1 MAAVSALRKQLQMV
15 VGNFQV
21 PASSSLSDGQHVI
34 TARSSYV
41 AEYQSD
47 DSEELLIVVDATAP
61 SFISGSVANSI
72 AQQTGAN
79 QRVYNAITPD
89 ASDVT
94 YALEIDNDDD
104 ADLFSLNPLSG
115 QVRLKSDPDFDSQ
128 SSYSLQ
134 LLLPTRQVIV
144 AISLSH

>member
-1 MAAVSALRKQLQMV
+1 MFSGTSEKDTYVTLFADGRSLGSTQAASDGRWQ
-15 VGNFQV
+15 FRV

-34 TARSSYV
+34 TARSSV

-47 DSEELLIVVDATAP
+47 DSEELVVVDACAVI
-61 SFISGSVANSI
+61 ISGSVANSI

-94 YALEIDNDDD
+94 YPLEIDNDDD
-104 ADLFSLNPLSG
+104 ADLFSSNTLSG
-115 QVRLKSDPDFDSQ
+115 QVRLKS
-128 SSYSLQ
+128 
-134 LLLPTRQVIV
+134 I
-144 AISLSH
+144 